1 MTTPNQ
7 ADGMALASLSY
18 QDSRAEMPT
27 GWTIMAPASIA
38 SHGKPQF
45 TDGWNEQRNG
55 SGVVENRLEIFVNP
69 DNKGIA
75 FSFKGSDALSNWTS
89 DLLDNG
95 SSEFF
100 KIQRKAQ
107 EALDAI
113 LENPEYSDYSIST
126 TGHSL
131 GGGMAQ
137 TFALKNNLDTQVYNS
152 LPIPSATINSGYFG
166 DGGYEAAMARYAAA
180 GHNVQ
185 DIRTPNDIATFYYSR
200 DSAGVYL
207 SEQTDQPITIL
218 PGTFMP
224 EAFKTILLAGAT
236 PFGLATFGMDHT
248 MGALF
253 AGQQGLSVDPSTG
266 KYIIPP
272 NHADFASIPAT
283 VREQFGS
290 LSSSP
295 VTNVIQEGQDS
306 YVVQRADGTQQWVR
320 VDSATGG
327 TLIQQQNSLGG
338 YTELTMNARDSAS
351 AVVTQYDRDRDV
363 IQFAQLF
370 GDGSSTVQVAGDSGT
385 IVTKTYDDSG
395 VLSSVAERTTFDD
408 GSYRQTIHYAD
419 GREVS
424 QTVDAAGN
432 IVANVPEGNAGG
444 NGSGSSADP
453 SDTSPSTE
461 GGRAGTGVAQ
471 DVLGSIQSMLSLVQ
485 AIESGDTKAIV
496 AASAAMLA
504 NLDRAG
510 GGTLLP
516 DGVGVGLNALAA
528 GINLFNAIQD
538 GDGLRIAAS
547 SLNLGSQAATIYAN
561 MLKDQGIAA
570 YEAGATTAGNSLMES
585 AGTMGQVAGGLA
597 LVASIVSLVMAIE
610 DGNGY
615 QIASAA
621 LSTAAAGFAVAGY
634 TSYCPPLAFAAVAV
648 AMIGAAFTDDDIP
661 TLEGEATAVWN
672 PDGSI
677 HVLTTVDT
685 EQGGG
690 TPTRML
696 QSLVDELQKSLAA
709 QVDADG
715 NPVYAIIPQR
725 LPTIG
730 YAYDPDSYLGNA
742 AGFDGAP
749 GHLYLKWIDE
759 NGQEQTRYFDGAG
772 NRGQAGQ
779 ATLMQEFLVH
789 AFEAV
794 VPAWEA
800 ETILAAMNETGALTW
815 PASGSIDENRAR
827 VAQQL
832 SNQEWQSP
840 AAEAGMPEQDA
851 DGIRQHFTA
860 LTVEME
866 IELPPGVGTGRIGK
880 NVDLDGYIEQTDWV
894 QANQGIL
901 SI

>member
-1 MTTPNQ
+1 MKTFSENDPVFSGLRN
-7 ADGMALASLSY
+7 DPLVSRSALANFVVQANSNAVLNSYLSKAGSDLVVRIKNNDELSKSRDGAFFNPEPDRNGKLVVALNPDWFIGPNAKFPTTSILTVSHELDHY
-18 QDSRAEMPT
+18 TRVADLQKSMEILNDVSRSPVDRLSGYIALRMQTEVMGARAEFQ
-27 GWTIMAPASIA
+27 ALRAA
-38 SHGKPQF
+38 Y
-45 TDGWNEQRNG
+45 
-55 SGVVENRLEIFVNP
+55 
-69 DNKGIA
+69 GIA
-75 FSFKGSDALSNWTS
+75 PDAPIPKRYQMLLTASDRQ
-89 DLLDNG
+89 LLQVEAAG
-95 SSEFF
+95 YEQGLRSG
-100 KIQRKAQ
+100 
-107 EALDAI
+107 ALDAYFAENGAGVLSRNTTYWERYTNGI
-113 LENPEYSDYSIST
+113 AEQIGVSPDAVAKLRSDLAYKLADPDAAIDWSVQNLSSGLEQISRTYANGETVIDNYDAVGCVGREVIKNGVVIERST
-126 TGHSL
+126 TGVDS
-131 GGGMAQ
+131 
-137 TFALKNNLDTQVYNS
+137 
-152 LPIPSATINSGYFG
+152 
-166 DGGYEAAMARYAAA
+166 DGVRVTTTVDGNGRLLS
-180 GHNVQ
+180 
-185 DIRTPNDIATFYYSR
+185 TS
-200 DSAGVYL
+200 
-207 SEQTDQPITIL
+207 SEQI
-218 PGTFMP
+218 
-224 EAFKTILLAGAT
+224 
-236 PFGLATFGMDHT
+236 
-248 MGALF
+248 
-253 AGQQGLSVDPSTG
+253 
-266 KYIIPP
+266 
-272 NHADFASIPAT
+272 
-283 VREQFGS
+283 
-290 LSSSP
+290 
-295 VTNVIQEGQDS
+295 
-306 YVVQRADGTQQWVR
+306 
-320 VDSATGG
+320 
-327 TLIQQQNSLGG
+327 
-338 YTELTMNARDSAS
+338 
-351 AVVTQYDRDRDV
+351 
-363 IQFAQLF
+363 
-370 GDGSSTVQVAGDSGT
+370 
-385 IVTKTYDDSG
+385 
-395 VLSSVAERTTFDD
+395 FDD
-408 GSYRQTIHYAD
+408 GSTRTRIEYPDGRIVLATTDAD
-419 GREVS
+419 GTVSSQVVQEVGA
-424 QTVDAAGN
+424 AAGP
-432 IVANVPEGNAGG
+432 APE
-444 NGSGSSADP
+444 S
-453 SDTSPSTE
+453 
-461 GGRAGTGVAQ
+461 
-471 DVLGSIQSMLSLVQ
+471 VLGSIQSMLSLVQ

-709 QVDADG
+709 QMDANG

-742 AGFDGAP
+742 ASFDGAP

-759 NGQEQTRYFDGAG
+759 NGQEQTRYFDGVG

-779 ATLMQEFLVH
+779 ATLMQEFQVH

-794 VPAWEA
+794 AFHF
-800 ETILAAMNETGALTW
+800 AL
-815 PASGSIDENRAR
+815 
-827 VAQQL
+827 
-832 SNQEWQSP
+832 
-840 AAEAGMPEQDA
+840 
-851 DGIRQHFTA
+851 
-860 LTVEME
+860 
-866 IELPPGVGTGRIGK
+866 
-880 NVDLDGYIEQTDWV
+880 
-894 QANQGIL
+894 
-901 SI
+901 